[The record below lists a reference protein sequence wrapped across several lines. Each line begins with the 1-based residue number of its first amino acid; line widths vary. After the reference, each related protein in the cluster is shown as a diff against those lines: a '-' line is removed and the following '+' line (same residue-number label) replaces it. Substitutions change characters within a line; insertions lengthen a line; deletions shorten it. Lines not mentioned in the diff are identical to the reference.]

1 MVLPVASLERRLVF
15 FYSLKLF
22 NSGAHLLILAEMT
35 SPEIDALPRDI
46 VVLMPVASC
55 EQHSL
60 HLPVF
65 TDSMIGEEVARRVH
79 GLVPEE
85 VLVLPVQWLG
95 YSQHHI
101 RYPGTLS
108 AVSETHLLLMM
119 DIVASVVG
127 YGFKKVLIQ
136 NSHGG
141 NGANISVLLQRL
153 MERYGDDGVEF
164 YSRWAWAGNET
175 LNSIRTLG
183 NGGSGHAGETET
195 SMVLAMRPELV
206 RIDRLAADGERSG
219 MRVEGVAS
227 YHRFDQRTQ
236 HGGVGD
242 PRPATAEMGEQILQ
256 ASAEEVAEHVQAIRA
271 LTPFA

>member
-1 MVLPVASLERRLVF
+1 V
-15 FYSLKLF
+15 
-22 NSGAHLLILAEMT
+22 ILAEMT

-65 TDSMIGEEVARRVH
+65 TDSMIGGEVARRVH
-79 GLVPEE
+79 ELAPDD

-108 AVSETHLLLMM
+108 AISETHLLLMM

-127 YGFKKVLIQ
+127 YGFKKILVQ

-153 MERYGDDGVEF
+153 MERYGDDGIEF
-164 YSRWAWAGNET
+164 YSRWAWAGNDALDE
-175 LNSIRTLG
+175 IRELG
-183 NGGSGHAGETET
+183 GAGSGHAGETET
-195 SMVLAMRPELV
+195 SMVLAMRPDLV
-206 RIDRLAADGERSG
+206 RTDKLDADGEREG
-219 MRVEGVAS
+219 MRVPGVAS

-242 PRPATAEMGEQILQ
+242 PRPATAEKGERLLK
-256 ASAEEVAEHVQAIRA
+256 ASAEEVAAHVKEIRA
-271 LTPFA
+271 LRPFG

>member
-1 MVLPVASLERRLVF
+1 
-15 FYSLKLF
+15 
-22 NSGAHLLILAEMT
+22 MT
-35 SPEIDALPRDI
+35 SPEIAALPRDI

-65 TDSMIGEEVARRVH
+65 TDSMIGGEVARRVH
-79 GLVPEE
+79 ELLPDD

-101 RYPGTLS
+101 RYPGTIS
-108 AVSETHLLLMM
+108 AISETHLLLMM

-127 YGFKKVLIQ
+127 YGFKKILVQ

-164 YSRWAWAGNET
+164 YSRWAWAGNDT
-175 LNSIRTLG
+175 LDGIRELG
-183 NGGSGHAGETET
+183 GAGS
-195 SMVLAMRPELV
+195 
-206 RIDRLAADGERSG
+206 
-219 MRVEGVAS
+219 
-227 YHRFDQRTQ
+227 
-236 HGGVGD
+236 
-242 PRPATAEMGEQILQ
+242 
-256 ASAEEVAEHVQAIRA
+256 
-271 LTPFA
+271 

>member
-1 MVLPVASLERRLVF
+1 M
-15 FYSLKLF
+15 
-22 NSGAHLLILAEMT
+22 ILAEMT

-65 TDSMIGEEVARRVH
+65 TDSLIGGEVARRVH
-79 GLVPEE
+79 ERCPDD

-101 RYPGTLS
+101 RYPGTVS

-119 DIVASVVG
+119 DIVASMVG
-127 YGFKKVLIQ
+127 HGFRKILIQ

-141 NGANISVLLQRL
+141 NGANVSVLLQRL
-153 MERYGDDGVEF
+153 MDRYPDDCVEF
-164 YSRWAWAGNET
+164 YSRWAWASGEA
-175 LNSIRTLG
+175 LNRNRQLG
-183 NGGSGHAGETET
+183 SGGSGHAGETET
-195 SMVLAMRPELV
+195 SMILAIRPELV
-206 RIDRLAADGERSG
+206 RTDRLDADGERDG
-219 MRVEGVAS
+219 MRVPGVAS
-227 YHRFDQRTQ
+227 YYRFDQRTR

-242 PRPATAEMGEQILQ
+242 PTV
-256 ASAEEVAEHVQAIRA
+256 ASAENGERMLDASANEVAGHVRQIRA
-271 LTPFA
+271 LKPFG

>member
-1 MVLPVASLERRLVF
+1 MM
-15 FYSLKLF
+15 
-22 NSGAHLLILAEMT
+22 LAEMT

-65 TDSMIGEEVARRVH
+65 TDSMIGGEVARRVH
-79 GLVPEE
+79 ERGPDE

-101 RYPGTLS
+101 RYPGTIS
-108 AVSETHLLLMM
+108 AISETHLLLLM
-119 DIVASVVG
+119 DIVASMVG
-127 YGFKKVLIQ
+127 YGFKKILIQ

-153 MERYGDDGVEF
+153 MERYGDQEVEF
-164 YSRWAWAGNET
+164 YSRWAWAAGDQ
-175 LNSIRTLG
+175 LDKIRELG
-183 NGGSGHAGETET
+183 GGGSGHAGETET

-206 RIDRLAADGERSG
+206 RTDQFDADGEREG
-219 MRVEGVAS
+219 MRVPGVAS
-227 YHRFDQRTQ
+227 YHRFDQRTR

-242 PRPATAEMGEQILQ
+242 PRPSTAEKGQALLD
-256 ASAEEVAEHVQAIRA
+256 ASADEVAAQVREIRA
-271 LTPFA
+271 LTPFG

>member
-1 MVLPVASLERRLVF
+1 M
-15 FYSLKLF
+15 
-22 NSGAHLLILAEMT
+22 ILAEMT
-35 SPEIDALPRDI
+35 SPEIDALARDI

-65 TDSMIGEEVARRVH
+65 TDSMIGGEVARRVH
-79 GLVPEE
+79 ELVPDD
-85 VLVLPVQWLG
+85 VLLLPVQWLG

-101 RYPGTLS
+101 RYPGTIS
-108 AVSETHLLLMM
+108 AISETHLLLMM

-127 YGFKKVLIQ
+127 YGFKKILIQ

-164 YSRWAWAGNET
+164 YSRWAWAGNDT
-175 LNSIRTLG
+175 LNGIRELG
-183 NGGSGHAGETET
+183 GAGSGHAGETET
-195 SMVLAMRPELV
+195 SMVLAMRPDLV
-206 RIDRLAADGERSG
+206 RKDKLDADGEKEG
-219 MRVEGVAS
+219 MKVPGVAA
-227 YHRFDQRTQ
+227 YHRFDQRTE

-242 PRPATAEMGEQILQ
+242 PRPATAEKGERLLQ
-256 ASAEEVAEHVQAIRA
+256 ASAEEVAAHIKEIRA
-271 LTPFA
+271 LRPFD

>member
-1 MVLPVASLERRLVF
+1 M
-15 FYSLKLF
+15 
-22 NSGAHLLILAEMT
+22 ILAEMT

-65 TDSMIGEEVARRVH
+65 TDSMIGGEVARRVH
-79 GLVPEE
+79 ERVPDD

-101 RYPGTLS
+101 RYPGTIS
-108 AVSETHLLLMM
+108 AISETHLLLMM
-119 DIVASVVG
+119 DIVASMVG
-127 YGFKKVLIQ
+127 FGFKKILIQ

-153 MERYGDDGVEF
+153 MERYGDEEIEF
-164 YSRWAWAGNET
+164 YSRWAWAGGER
-175 LNSIRTLG
+175 LDQIRELG
-183 NGGSGHAGETET
+183 GAGSGHAGETET

-206 RIDRLAADGERSG
+206 RTDQLDKDGEREG
-219 MRVEGVAS
+219 MRAPGAAS
-227 YHRFDQRTQ
+227 YSRFDQRTR

-242 PRPATAEMGEQILQ
+242 PRPATAEKGEALLD
-256 ASAEEVAEHVQAIRA
+256 ASADEVAETVRQIRA
-271 LTPFA
+271 LKPFG

>member
-1 MVLPVASLERRLVF
+1 M
-15 FYSLKLF
+15 
-22 NSGAHLLILAEMT
+22 ILAEMT
-35 SPEIDALPRDI
+35 SPEIAALPRDI

-65 TDSMIGEEVARRVH
+65 TDSMIGGEVARRVH
-79 GLVPEE
+79 ELLPAD

-101 RYPGTLS
+101 RYPGTIS
-108 AVSETHLLLMM
+108 AISETHLLLMM

-127 YGFKKVLIQ
+127 YGFKKILIQ

-153 MERYGDDGVEF
+153 MERYGDDGIEF
-164 YSRWAWAGNET
+164 YSRWAWAGNDT
-175 LNSIRTLG
+175 LDGIRELAG
-183 NGGSGHAGETET
+183 AGSGHAGETET
-195 SMVLAMRPELV
+195 SMVLAMRPDLV
-206 RIDRLAADGERSG
+206 RADQLDADGEKEG
-219 MRVEGVAS
+219 MRVPGVAS

-242 PRPATAEMGEQILQ
+242 PRPATAQKGERLLQ
-256 ASAEEVAEHVQAIRA
+256 ASAEEVAAHVKQIRA
-271 LTPFA
+271 LRPFG

>member
-1 MVLPVASLERRLVF
+1 M
-15 FYSLKLF
+15 
-22 NSGAHLLILAEMT
+22 ILAEMT
-35 SPEIDALPRDI
+35 SPEIAALPRDI

-65 TDSMIGEEVARRVH
+65 TDSMIGGEVARRVH
-79 GLVPEE
+79 ELLPED

-101 RYPGTLS
+101 RYPGTIS
-108 AVSETHLLLMM
+108 AISETHLLLMM

-127 YGFKKVLIQ
+127 YGFKKILVQ

-164 YSRWAWAGNET
+164 YSRWAWACNDT
-175 LNSIRTLG
+175 LDGIRELG
-183 NGGSGHAGETET
+183 GAGSGHAGETET
-195 SMVLAMRPELV
+195 SMVLALRPDLV
-206 RIDRLAADGERSG
+206 RMDKLDADGEREG
-219 MRVEGVAS
+219 MRVPGVAS
-227 YHRFDQRTQ
+227 YHRFDKRTQ

-242 PRPATAEMGEQILQ
+242 PRPATAAKGERLLQ
-256 ASAEEVAEHVQAIRA
+256 ASAEEVAAHIKEISA
-271 LTPFA
+271 LQPFG

>member
-1 MVLPVASLERRLVF
+1 M
-15 FYSLKLF
+15 
-22 NSGAHLLILAEMT
+22 ILAEMT

-65 TDSMIGEEVARRVH
+65 TDSMIGGEVARRVH
-79 GLVPEE
+79 ERMPDD

-108 AVSETHLLLMM
+108 AISETHLLLMI
-119 DIVASVVG
+119 DIVASMVG
-127 YGFKKVLIQ
+127 YGFKKILIQ

-153 MERYGDDGVEF
+153 MERYGDQEIEF
-164 YSRWAWAGNET
+164 YTRWAWASGET
-175 LNSIRTLG
+175 L
-183 NGGSGHAGETET
+183 
-195 SMVLAMRPELV
+195 
-206 RIDRLAADGERSG
+206 DR
-219 MRVEGVAS
+219 
-227 YHRFDQRTQ
+227 HR
-236 HGGVGD
+236 
-242 PRPATAEMGEQILQ
+242 
-256 ASAEEVAEHVQAIRA
+256 
-271 LTPFA
+271 